1 MPTDEDIDVR
11 LLINPPQNPGVE
23 DENYK
28 RQYIL
33 SHKSYGPG
41 ERRMHYGPNWSVP
54 ERYLK
59 SSTRLDSDGIR
70 VRESLYNDHLRQEY
84 FF

>member
-1 MPTDEDIDVR
+1 MATHEDIDVR
-11 LLINPPQNPGVE
+11 LIINPPKNPVVE
-23 DENYK
+23 DEKYK

-54 ERYLK
+54 EAPYLK
-59 SSTRLDSDGIR
+59 SSTRLDSDGTR
-70 VRESLYNDHLRQEY
+70 VRESLYNDDLRQE
-84 FF
+84 